1 MPTKPNPG
9 SMLEKETKENK
20 VMLIAAAII
29 TLIVALCVFAFD
41 TDLKAF
47 ADRAGTLL
55 KILGGICF
63 AGSWYVLYWGAKN
76 EADGKAML
84 GWIILFAA
92 AILVSC
98 GFNFDYFGIK

>member
-55 KILGGICF
+55 KILGG
-63 AGSWYVLYWGAKN
+63 
-76 EADGKAML
+76 
-84 GWIILFAA
+84 
-92 AILVSC
+92 
-98 GFNFDYFGIK
+98 

>member
-1 MPTKPNPG
+1 MSTKPRPG
-9 SMLEKETKENK
+9 STLEAEQKSNK
-20 VMLIAAAII
+20 IMLIVAAVI

-55 KILGGICF
+55 KILGAICF
-63 AGSWYVLYWGAKN
+63 VGSWYVLYWGAKN

-98 GFNFDYFGIK
+98 GFNFDYFGLK